1 MSWERPHTVPTR
13 VGNTME
19 PMAHTVHGEE
29 HPNPCVKDETVK

>member
-1 MSWERPHTVPTR
+1 MSWERPHTVPTQG
-13 VGNTME
+13 GNTME